1 VKPSKKLDFRQ
12 ANRLARSRLV
22 TKNPVKRTLL
32 FIVAVLA
39 SATVSAHAANL
50 VTNPGFETG
59 TFSGWMFDPTF
70 MAIDMSIPH
79 SGTYDA
85 LLASGGADLQLQQTI
100 TTVPGQ
106 LYNVSFWLDNAG
118 GTPNDFSASFAGVT
132 FFSTTNASA
141 FPYTLETGTV
151 TATGTSS
158 LLSFSMRQDPAFW
171 NLDDVSVIAVPEPS
185 TWAILATGSI
195 ALLLFRRRNK
205 AILPQR

>member
-1 VKPSKKLDFRQ
+1 M
-12 ANRLARSRLV
+12 
-22 TKNPVKRTLL
+22 KRTLL
-32 FIVAVLA
+32 FILAVLA
-39 SATVSAHAANL
+39 SAAVSARANL
-50 VTNPGFETG
+50 VANPGFETG

-79 SGTYDA
+79 SGTFDA